1 MKILAIAAT
10 NSRTS
15 INRTLVSHAAERL
28 ARAHHDAEISH
39 VDLNDYEMPIYSV
52 DREAESG
59 VPQPAQDLLA
69 RIGEADAV
77 LVSFAEHNGT
87 VTAAWKNVF
96 DWMSRA
102 NAQVWQGKPLVMLS
116 ATPGP
121 RAGANVLASQELVA
135 PFFGADLRGAKGIG
149 PWGEAWDAETGS
161 LTRDED
167 RAALDALLD
176 RLAPVAAAA

>member
-10 NSRTS
+10 NSRNS
-15 INRTLVSHAAERL
+15 INRTLVTHAAERL
-28 ARAHHDAEISH
+28 ARGHEGAEIVH

-52 DREAESG
+52 DREGADG
-59 VPQPAQDLLA
+59 VPQPAQDLRA

-77 LVSFAEHNGT
+77 LIAFAEHNGT

-96 DWMSRA
+96 DWMSRLEGT
-102 NAQVWQGKPLVMLS
+102 VWQERPVLMLS

-121 RAGANVLASQELVA
+121 RAGANVLAGQELVA
-135 PFFGADLRGAKGIG
+135 PFFGADLRGVQGFG
-149 PWGEAWDAETGS
+149 NWGETWDAEAGALKS
-161 LTRDED
+161 EED

-176 RLAPVAAAA
+176 KLAPVAA